1 MAATARVLLTAAHC
15 VRGGLQAEQPRP
27 PPAAAASRAPRCCGA
42 YRRKSVAL
50 RASTPAR
57 AFTLTC
63 LPARAVPVLPRGQQ
77 LRAPRFVASLSASR
91 KLSR

>member
-1 MAATARVLLTAAHC
+1 MAATARVRLTAAHC
-15 VRGGLQAEQPRP
+15 TLGGLQAEQPRP
-27 PPAAAASRAPRCCGA
+27 LPVAAASRVPRCCGA
-42 YRRKSVAL
+42 YLFQSVVL
-50 RASTPAR
+50 GDSPPAR
-57 AFTLTC
+57 ALVLTG